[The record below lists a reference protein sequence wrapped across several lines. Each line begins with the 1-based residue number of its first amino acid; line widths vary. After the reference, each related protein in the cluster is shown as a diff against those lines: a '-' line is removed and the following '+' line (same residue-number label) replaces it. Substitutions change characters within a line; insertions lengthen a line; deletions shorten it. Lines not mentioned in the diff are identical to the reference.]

1 MKLRD
6 LVPLHLSGSHVP
18 VRRLSSPS
26 RIFGGDIDQIFEN
39 FFQGFPTQ
47 SLTRGEQRFES
58 FSPNVNVEET
68 PEAYTVT
75 CEVPGLEEGD
85 LDLSVENDAL
95 TISGEKRYEKKEEGK
110 GKSFYYESSF
120 GSFQRVIPLAAE
132 VDHDAIDASL
142 QKGVLT
148 VHLPKVEPVKAGKRT
163 ISVRAN

>member
-1 MKLRD
+1 MKFRD
-6 LVPLHLSGSHVP
+6 LVPLHLSGSQIP

-26 RIFGGDIDQIFEN
+26 TLFGGDIDRLLEN

-47 SLTRGEQRFES
+47 NFTSAEQSFEA

-75 CEVPGLEEGD
+75 CEVPGLEEKD
-85 LDLSVENDAL
+85 LDLSVENDSL
-95 TISGEKRYEKKEEGK
+95 ILSGEKRYEKKEEGK
-110 GKSFYYESSF
+110 GKSYYYESSF
-120 GSFQRVIPLAAE
+120 GSFRRVIPLAAE

-148 VHLPKVEPVKAGKRT
+148 IHLPKVEPAKAGKRV